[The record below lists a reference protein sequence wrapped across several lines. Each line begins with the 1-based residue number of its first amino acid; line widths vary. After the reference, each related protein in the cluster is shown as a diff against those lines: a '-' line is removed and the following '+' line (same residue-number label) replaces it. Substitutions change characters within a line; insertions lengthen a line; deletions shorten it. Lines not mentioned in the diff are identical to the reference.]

1 MQILPPALR
10 ILAVALLASAVLAHA
25 APAQLVSPF
34 GKSRE
39 RSSMDPED
47 LKLMEKAMRDA
58 LEKYSVGATST
69 WESQKTG
76 RAGQAVVTRTYEMR
90 GMRCAE
96 LTHQFT
102 KGPGTSYSAPMCK
115 TEDGTWKLAY

>member
-1 MQILPPALR
+1 MNINGRWILMFA
-10 ILAVALLASAVLAHA
+10 ILS
-25 APAQLVSPF
+25 AQLVSPF

-76 RAGQAVVTRTYEMR
+76 RAGQAVVTKTYEMR